1 MADKQA
7 TVYIVD
13 VGLSTGD
20 CHNGRVE
27 SDLNYGM
34 RYVWAKITETM
45 SANRPASWSVG
56 AVGLRTV
63 ETNNIMG
70 SEDGYE
76 NIAVLKPL
84 GPMEMPHLRDLQ
96 SKIKS
101 SETDSGD
108 AISAIVVAI
117 DLIEK
122 FTTLKSGKP
131 GKFTRKI
138 VLLTDGQG
146 AIDGE
151 DIEPIVQ
158 RINELEIELVIM

>member
-27 SDLNYGM
+27 SDLDYGM

-45 SANRPASWSVG
+45 SANRAASWSVG

-84 GPMEMPHLRDLQ
+84 GPMEMPHLNDLQ

-158 RINELEIELVIM
+158 RINELEIELVVM